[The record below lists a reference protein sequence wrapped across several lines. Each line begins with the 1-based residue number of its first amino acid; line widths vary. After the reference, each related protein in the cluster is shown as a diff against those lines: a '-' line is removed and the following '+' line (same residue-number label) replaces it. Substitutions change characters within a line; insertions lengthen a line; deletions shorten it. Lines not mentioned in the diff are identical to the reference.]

1 MPHTYRHHLTDIPPL
16 PPHSFII
23 ETCHEAAQTASYSRR
38 SKVKVEDFK
47 FVLRKDPRKLGRVTE
62 LLNMDR
68 DIKSKRKAFV
78 VDEDQIGK
86 VEVKDDGSGA
96 AVAEGKAG
104 KAEVTGEGKVR
115 KKDGAGRAQKR
126 QRVKKG

>member
-1 MPHTYRHHLTDIPPL
+1 M
-16 PPHSFII
+16 
-23 ETCHEAAQTASYSRR
+23 
-38 SKVKVEDFK
+38 EDFK

-96 AVAEGKAG
+96 AVAEGKGG
-104 KAEVTGEGKVR
+104 KAEVTVEGKGR
-115 KKDGAGRAQKR
+115 KKDGAGRTQKR